1 VIAAVVFIVSALGA
15 LTSLAFAWEKFSEGA
30 HQAEHPQWRR
40 KAAGIACLVIA
51 AQGINLLAFFFSP
64 VSREAHRD
72 WVRYILWL
80 FILGL
85 PFVLVAKGPTRWY
98 LLLSSALLSVVGFF
112 VVLGVLAF

>member
-1 VIAAVVFIVSALGA
+1 VIAAIVFIVSAVGA
-15 LTSLAFAWEKFSEGA
+15 LTSFAFAWERFSEGA
-30 HQAEHPQWRR
+30 YPPELPRWRR
-40 KAAGIACLVIA
+40 KAAGVACLGIA

-64 VSREAHRD
+64 VSREAHRE
-72 WVRYILWL
+72 WVQYILWL

-98 LLLSSALLSVVGFF
+98 LLLSSTLLFVVGFF

>member
-1 VIAAVVFIVSALGA
+1 MLAGLIFIALAIGA
-15 LTSLAFAWEKFSEGA
+15 LTSFAFAWERFSEGA
-30 HQAEHPQWRR
+30 YSPELPRWRR
-40 KAAGIACLVIA
+40 KAAGVACLGIA

-64 VSREAHRD
+64 VSREAHRE
-72 WVRYILWL
+72 WVQYILWL

-98 LLLSSALLSVVGFF
+98 LLLSSTLLFVVGFF